1 MSDSSS
7 IQTFDA
13 DRAASY
19 DERIRRVAP
28 GYDLLQD
35 AVAGA
40 LETTLGED
48 ARLLVVGAGTGAEI
62 RAMGRARPGWHFT
75 AVDPSAAMLDQCRQ
89 RMQAA
94 GLDERVTYVCERVED
109 GPPTARFD
117 GATALFVSH
126 FLRGVPATRR
136 FFGAVARSLK
146 KTAPLVVADRFAEG
160 PGSDPERLRAAWRR
174 WCLRNGMSA
183 EEVETARARMD
194 EGISAVSEA
203 TLTALL
209 GEVGCAAPTR
219 LFQCFRWGAW
229 WTRRA
234 ESPPEPE

>member
-1 MSDSSS
+1 MSSADS
-7 IQTFDA
+7 IQTFDEE
-13 DRAASY
+13 RAAGY
-19 DERIRRVAP
+19 DDRIRRVAP

-35 AVAGA
+35 AVASA

-75 AVDPSAAMLDQCRQ
+75 AVDPSAAMLDRCRR

-109 GPPTARFD
+109 WTPSAPFD
-117 GATALFVSH
+117 GATAVFVSH
-126 FLRGVPATRR
+126 FLDAAATRR
-136 FFGAVARSLK
+136 FFGAVARSLQ
-146 KTAPLVVADRFAEG
+146 KTAPLVVADLFADG
-160 PGSDPERLRAAWRR
+160 PGTDPERLRAAWRR
-174 WCLRNGMSA
+174 WCLRNGMSD

-229 WTRRA
+229 WTRRV
-234 ESPPEPE
+234 ESPAEPE